1 MYMKNLF
8 LALAA
13 AATLSV
19 AAANDWENPAVN
31 STNRES
37 ARAYSMPL
45 ADEKAALTDDLEP
58 ATPYRLSLNG
68 DWKISW
74 CGDPALRPLDFWKTD
89 YDDSQWFTIDVPSC
103 VEMRGFGS
111 PGYTNVRYPHAWDP
125 KRDVAHPTIRDRDTD
140 KGNYNPVSSYRR
152 TFRVPA
158 EWKGREVFLR
168 FDGVYSAYYVW
179 VNGQKVG

>member
-1 MYMKNLF
+1 MEFMEDRISPDARPEGGEGRRRAWRGRL

-58 ATPYRLSLNG
+58 ATP
-68 DWKISW
+68 
-74 CGDPALRPLDFWKTD
+74 
-89 YDDSQWFTIDVPSC
+89 
-103 VEMRGFGS
+103 
-111 PGYTNVRYPHAWDP
+111 
-125 KRDVAHPTIRDRDTD
+125 DR
-140 KGNYNPVSSYRR
+140 KSV
-152 TFRVPA
+152 V
-158 EWKGREVFLR
+158 
-168 FDGVYSAYYVW
+168 
-179 VNGQKVG
+179 